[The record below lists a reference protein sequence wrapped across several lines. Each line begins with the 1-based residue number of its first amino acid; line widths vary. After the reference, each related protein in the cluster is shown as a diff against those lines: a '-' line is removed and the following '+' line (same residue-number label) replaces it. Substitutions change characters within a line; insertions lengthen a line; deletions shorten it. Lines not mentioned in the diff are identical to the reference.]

1 MRSTS
6 WKDSVRSLQWRLI
19 IPLALLV
26 TVCLGTLGTYLAY
39 SSRNDEVQNLEQRL
53 AQEARLVSHSVA
65 PLLWDR
71 TGVDSL
77 VKSLGRGTD
86 IRLTVIAPDGAVL
99 GDSIEDPDTL
109 ENHLDRPEVRAALST
124 GYGQSIRFSSTRHQ
138 DMLYVAVAITGDG
151 GQTTGVSRVAL
162 PLTTVQ
168 KITARLAG
176 IIAFA
181 VGVAIVV
188 AVAGIWVV
196 GRLVTHPVIQLTREV
211 RRVSA
216 GEVGR
221 TVPVPWNGEIGDLG
235 RAYNEMSLKLAATL
249 SQLKEERGELETIMA
264 QMTDGV
270 LLANAA
276 GDTMITNQSAAR
288 LFGFEKSTSIG
299 KPVTAIVPEAAVEK
313 VLTDCLRT
321 GRDKSAQF
329 DSLSGRYL
337 RVIAVPIT
345 YGVNQGA
352 LLLFQ
357 DLTELK
363 DLQTMRRELVGN
375 ISHEFRTP
383 LAGIRALVETLEEG
397 ALGEP
402 AVARDFLGKIRAEVE
417 RLTQLVT
424 ELTELSRIESGRT
437 TLERAPLQLNGL
449 ITEAIEQLA
458 PLATR
463 QSLTIVKRFMP
474 DLPEVSADRERLSQ
488 VLVNLLHNAIKFTPH
503 GGQITV
509 STRTEAAQV
518 VVSVT
523 DTGVG
528 IEPAVLPRVFERFY
542 KADRSRTGTGTGM
555 GLAIAKHTVQAHGGR
570 IWAESEPGKGST
582 FSFSLPAIQI

>member
-1 MRSTS
+1 
-6 WKDSVRSLQWRLI
+6 VRSLQWRLI

-26 TVCLGTLGTYLAY
+26 TVCLGILGTYLAY

-53 AQEARLVSHSVA
+53 TQEARLVSHAIA
-65 PLLWDR
+65 PILLDG
-71 TGVDSL
+71 TGVDNL

-86 IRLTVIAPDGAVL
+86 VRLTVIALDGTVL
-99 GDSIEDPDTL
+99 GDSLEDPSIL
-109 ENHLDRPEVRAALST
+109 ENHLDRPEVRAAIAT

-138 DMLYVAVAITGDG
+138 DMLYVAVAIIGEG

-162 PLTTVQ
+162 PLTAVQ
-168 KITARLAG
+168 KMTARLAG

-181 VGVAIVV
+181 VGVAIFV

-196 GRLVTHPVIQLTREV
+196 GRLVTHPVTRLTHEV
-211 RRVSA
+211 QRVSA

-221 TVPVPWNGEIGDLG
+221 TVPISRNGEIGDLG
-235 RAYNEMSLKLAATL
+235 RAYNEMSLKLAGTL
-249 SQLKEERGELETIMA
+249 SQFKEEREELETIIA
-264 QMTDGV
+264 NITDGV
-270 LLANAA
+270 LLSDAA
-276 GDTMITNQSAAR
+276 GDTVLTNQSTAR
-288 LFGFEKSTSIG
+288 LFGFDKAASIG
-299 KPVTAIVPEAAVEK
+299 KPITALMPEPAVEK

-345 YGVNQGA
+345 YGVTQGA

-357 DLTELK
+357 DLTELR

-402 AVARDFLGKIRAEVE
+402 AVARDFLEKIRAEVE

-437 TLERAPLQLNGL
+437 TLERTPLQLNGL
-449 ITEAIEQLA
+449 ITEVIEQLT
-458 PLATR
+458 PLAAR
-463 QSLTIVKRFMP
+463 QSLTIEKRFMP
-474 DLPEVSADRERLSQ
+474 DLPEISADRERLSQ
-488 VLVNLLHNAIKFTPH
+488 VLVNLLHNAIKFTPP

-523 DTGVG
+523 DNGVG
-528 IEPAVLPRVFERFY
+528 IDPAVLPRVFERFY
-542 KADRSRTGTGTGM
+542 KADRSRTGMGTGM

-582 FSFSLPAIQI
+582 FSFSLPAV

>member
-1 MRSTS
+1 
-6 WKDSVRSLQWRLI
+6 VRSLQWRLI